1 MWLLTPMAMSTSLTA
16 IIMRRSHEIWYTM
29 RDNNGN
35 TLIDDTPLTPDD
47 GVKPSHPTSAFF
59 RRHYIHITCCE
70 DSKDCVKT
78 VDEGR
83 RHHVAISAEILT

>member
-1 MWLLTPMAMSTSLTA
+1 
-16 IIMRRSHEIWYTM
+16 M

-47 GVKPSHPTSAFF
+47 GVKPIHPTSAIFC
-59 RRHYIHITCCE
+59 RHYIHITLYE

-78 VDEGR
+78 IDEGR
-83 RHHVAISAEILT
+83 RDHVAISAEILT